1 MIALTYTPEGR
12 QTITD
17 GKKGTAMST
26 ATSNES
32 QIREAAYLFWLEEG
46 QPQGR
51 DQEHWLRAV
60 DALSTPA
67 APAKPK
73 RKAAAKPRAA
83 SAAAK
88 KVTKPRAKSKA
99 KPKAAAK

>member
-1 MIALTYTPEGR
+1 MTNRKQKDTAMNTATYTE
-12 QTITD
+12 
-17 GKKGTAMST
+17 A
-26 ATSNES
+26 N
-32 QIREAAYLFWLEEG
+32 IREAAYLFWLEEG

-60 DALSTPA
+60 DALGAPA

-83 SAAAK
+83 SAAAGK
-88 KVTKPRAKSKA
+88 TAKPRTTRAKA
-99 KPKAAAK
+99 KVKPAAK

>member
-1 MIALTYTPEGR
+1 MSNQEEK
-12 QTITD
+12 D
-17 GKKGTAMST
+17 TAMNT

-60 DALSTPA
+60 DALSPPAATPA

-99 KPKAAAK
+99 KPKVAAK

>member
-1 MIALTYTPEGR
+1 MNCKEK
-12 QTITD
+12 D
-17 GKKGTAMST
+17 TAMNT

-32 QIREAAYLFWLEEG
+32 QIREAAYLLWLEEG
-46 QPQGR
+46 QPEGR

-67 APAKPK
+67 APATPAKPK

-83 SAAAK
+83 SAASAAPK
-88 KVTKPRAKSKA
+88 KATKPRAKSKA